1 MIIGPDTF
9 TNSVTWSGPATARDR
24 IASTAKRI
32 IGWGRGGYVY
42 FGSSNGLGLPIGYG
56 NGVWGYVLRLQVL
69 EPTSGCWQTPY
80 QVTMTN
86 NVTTL
91 STQSVQSVMIPV
103 LTQGVKALV
112 SYTNTV
118 VRSSIVTLETN
129 GHSSVLWGCTENP
142 ARMTENGKRLLFN
155 LVEASSL

>member
-1 MIIGPDTF
+1 VIIGPDTF

-24 IASTAKRI
+24 IALTAKRI

-56 NGVWGYVLRLQVL
+56 NGVWGNVLRLQVL

-91 STQSVQSVMIPV
+91 ST
-103 LTQGVKALV
+103 
-112 SYTNTV
+112 
-118 VRSSIVTLETN
+118 
-129 GHSSVLWGCTENP
+129 
-142 ARMTENGKRLLFN
+142 
-155 LVEASSL
+155 